1 MSKRYV
7 HYLHA
12 DEKAEV
18 KWYNKER
25 GMMGIEL
32 LHIKEP
38 KGYKV
43 VREDEVDFRY
53 GEIEADP
60 EKKIDKDIKKEKYED
75 LRSRIKK
82 LRKERQDLGKKK
94 SRQTRS
100 KKKTPKQTLS
110 NMSEEEKEKIRQ
122 MLQGD

>member
-1 MSKRYV
+1 MEKRFV

-18 KWYNKER
+18 KWYDGER
-25 GMMGIEL
+25 GMMGLEL

-43 VREDEVDFRY
+43 VQVDEVDFRY
-53 GEIEADP
+53 GEIEPDP
-60 EKKIDKDIKKEKYED
+60 EKDINKDVRKENYED
-75 LRSRIKK
+75 LRERIKR

-94 SRQTRS
+94 SKRTRS
-100 KKKTPKQTLS
+100 KKKTPKQTLAS
-110 NMSEEEKEKIRQ
+110 MTEEEKQKIKE
-122 MLQGD
+122 MLKGG